1 MMIHQP
7 SPSGLVMRLL
17 VTTRGKVVTRASHDE
32 IVESDGADIL
42 IHNGQIERIESST
55 SLVEEFDATGP
66 TSNVQVF
73 DVGDRAIIPGLID
86 AHTHLIWAGDR
97 SDEVGK
103 RLSGMSYHDIAAQG
117 GGIGRTVRA
126 TAAASLDDLRS
137 IGAHRAAVAR
147 RSGTTYMEAK
157 SGYGLSTVAE
167 LNQIQAAHDVGLL
180 QGLPG
185 VHTTWLGAHAIPE
198 GDDETTTVERL
209 LTEQLP
215 AVIEQGLAQSADVF
229 CEPGW
234 FSLESTESLL
244 KASMS
249 AGLSGRLHI
258 DEFVDGGGASLA
270 ADLGVVTADHA
281 LKSTPS
287 GRQAMADAGVITG
300 YLPGTPHL
308 MNLAM
313 PSISS
318 TPGTFTVASD
328 FNPNCPTLSLPF
340 SASLAVHHAG
350 LTPAAALA
358 AVTTSAALSVPRSDG
373 LVHGELSV
381 GAAGSLNVLD
391 GATWESWCLSP
402 GHDPFSMT
410 VVDGIPTLHEDTL
423 HPAPSQLGIQGV

>member
-1 MMIHQP
+1 
-7 SPSGLVMRLL
+7 MRLL

-55 SLVEEFDATGP
+55 SLVEEFDAKGP
-66 TSNVQVF
+66 TSNVRVF

-103 RLSGMSYHDIAAQG
+103 RLSGMSYHEIAAQG

-423 HPAPSQLGIQGV
+423 HPAPSHLGIQGV

>member
-1 MMIHQP
+1 
-7 SPSGLVMRLL
+7 MRLL

-66 TSNVQVF
+66 TSNVRVF

-423 HPAPSQLGIQGV
+423 HPAPSHLGIQGV

>member
-1 MMIHQP
+1 MIHQP
-7 SPSGLVMRLL
+7 SPSGWVMRLL
-17 VTTRGKVVTRASHDE
+17 VTTRGKVVTMASNE
-32 IVESDGADIL
+32 EVIETVGADIL
-42 IHNGQIERIESST
+42 IEDGRIERIESSRI
-55 SLVEEFDATGP
+55 LVDEFDAVGP
-66 TSNVQVF
+66 SADVRVI

-126 TAAASLDDLRS
+126 TAAASLDELRS

-157 SGYGLSTVAE
+157 SGYGLSTDAE
-167 LNQIQAAHDVGLL
+167 LNQIQAAHEVGLL
-180 QGLPG
+180 RGLPG

-198 GDDETTTVERL
+198 GDNEPNTVERL

-215 AVIEQGLAQSADVF
+215 AVLEQGLAQSADVF

-244 KASMS
+244 KASL
-249 AGLSGRLHI
+249 AGGLSGRLHI
-258 DEFVDGGGASLA
+258 DEFVDGGGAGLA
-270 ADLGVVTADHA
+270 AELGVVTADHA
-281 LKSTPS
+281 LKSTS
-287 GRQAMADAGVITG
+287 AGRQAMADAGVITG

-308 MNLAM
+308 MNLPM
-313 PSISS
+313 PSIPR
-318 TPGTFTVASD
+318 TPGKFTVASD

-340 SASLAVHHAG
+340 AASLAVHHAG

-358 AVTTSAALSVPRSDG
+358 AVTTSAAQSVPRSDG

-410 VVDGIPTLHEDTL
+410 VVDGIMTSHEDTL
-423 HPAPSQLGIQGV
+423 HPAPSAFGVQGV

>member
-1 MMIHQP
+1 
-7 SPSGLVMRLL
+7 MRLL
-17 VTTRGKVVTRASHDE
+17 VTTRGKVVIKASHDA
-32 IVESDGADIL
+32 IVESAGADIL
-42 IHNGQIERIESST
+42 ISNGQIERIQSSKE
-55 SLVEEFDATGP
+55 LVEEFDATGP
-66 TSNVQVF
+66 SSEIRVL

-86 AHTHLIWAGDR
+86 SHTHLIWAGDR

-137 IGAHRAAVAR
+137 IGAHRASVAR

-157 SGYGLSTVAE
+157 SGYGLSTEAE
-167 LNQIQAAHDVGLL
+167 LNQIKAAHDVGLL
-180 QGLPG
+180 EGLPG

-198 GDDETTTVERL
+198 GEDETTTVERL
-209 LTEQLP
+209 LKEQLP

-244 KASMS
+244 KASMG

-270 ADLGVVTADHA
+270 AELGVVTADHA

-300 YLPGTPHL
+300 YLPGTPHT
-308 MNLAM
+308 MNLTM
-313 PSISS
+313 PSIAD
-318 TPGTFTVASD
+318 TPGTYTVASD

-340 SASLAVHHAG
+340 AASLAVHHAG

-358 AVTTSAALSVPRSDG
+358 AVTTSAAQSVSRSDG

-381 GAAGSLNVLD
+381 GAAASLNVLG

-410 VVDGIPTLHEDTL
+410 VVDGIPTIHENTL
-423 HPAPSQLGIQGV
+423 HPSPSNLDVRGV

>member
-1 MMIHQP
+1 MIHQP

-66 TSNVQVF
+66 TSNVRVF

-423 HPAPSQLGIQGV
+423 HPAPSHLGIQGV

>member
-1 MMIHQP
+1 MIHQP
-7 SPSGLVMRLL
+7 SPSGGVMRLL
-17 VTTRGKVVTRASHDE
+17 VTTRGKVVTKASHDA
-32 IVESDGADIL
+32 IVESAGADIL
-42 IHNGQIERIESST
+42 ISNGQIERIQSSKE
-55 SLVEEFDATGP
+55 LVEEFDATGP
-66 TSNVQVF
+66 SSEIRVL

-86 AHTHLIWAGDR
+86 SHTHLIWAGDR

-103 RLSGMSYHDIAAQG
+103 RLSGMSYHEIAAQG

-137 IGAHRAAVAR
+137 IGAHRASVAR

-157 SGYGLSTVAE
+157 SGYGLSTEAE
-167 LNQIQAAHDVGLL
+167 LNQIKAAHDVGLL
-180 QGLPG
+180 EGLPG

-198 GDDETTTVERL
+198 GEDETTTVERL
-209 LTEQLP
+209 LKEQLP

-244 KASMS
+244 KASMG

-270 ADLGVVTADHA
+270 AELGVVTADHA

-300 YLPGTPHL
+300 YLPGTPHT
-308 MNLAM
+308 MNLTM
-313 PSISS
+313 PSIAD
-318 TPGTFTVASD
+318 TPGTYTVASD

-340 SASLAVHHAG
+340 AASLAVHHAG

-358 AVTTSAALSVPRSDG
+358 AVTTSAAQSVSRSDG

-381 GAAGSLNVLD
+381 GAAASLNVLG

-410 VVDGIPTLHEDTL
+410 VVDGIPTIHENTL
-423 HPAPSQLGIQGV
+423 HPSPSNLDVRGV